1 MYRSPN
7 GRKYNQANGGT
18 RGSITFSI
26 GQDGS
31 TIVLSKNADFS
42 TFVHELGHHFL
53 EMNMQLALSPDAPAQ
68 VRADME
74 TVMKWASPETTDLG
88 EWDFSPMQK
97 NRSTRKICRNF

>member
-31 TIVLSKNADFS
+31 TIVLSKMLIS
-42 TFVHELGHHFL
+42 QPLCMSLGII
-53 EMNMQLALSPDAPAQ
+53 S
-68 VRADME
+68 
-74 TVMKWASPETTDLG
+74 
-88 EWDFSPMQK
+88 
-97 NRSTRKICRNF
+97 

>member
-1 MYRSPN
+1 
-7 GRKYNQANGGT
+7 
-18 RGSITFSI
+18 
-26 GQDGS
+26 
-31 TIVLSKNADFS
+31 DFS

-88 EWDFSPMQK
+88 EWDFFTDAEKTEVHEKFAETFEQYVFTGKAP
-97 NRSTRKICRNF
+97 